1 MQNTAALLSLNAK
14 RLKLIA
20 ISLLF
25 LVFGFLFL
33 VFSPALA
40 APEDCNPPENPT
52 SEEVLDQVNRCA
64 IEKNIFDDKVF
75 NLNQLSGTGDSL
87 YTLLLGESQL
97 HPEITQVTKRQGA
110 LASAGRLV
118 AMLYNNPPA
127 SGISYT
133 AQQIQKLNPVQPA
146 YAQGVGFSALEPVQG
161 IWENFRNASY
171 IGFVIVF
178 VIVGFM
184 IMFRAHISPQA
195 VASVQDSL
203 PRIVIALILV
213 TFSYAIAGFMIDIM
227 FLAINFMATIIPV
240 DAAGANK
247 VFTHSVV
254 GVMADIWKDVVT
266 KGAGAFGELL
276 QSVLSDIPDWINGIL
291 KFFGTLIAG
300 LVIAIAAFYV
310 TFRIFFMLLVSYVT
324 VVVLTI
330 FAPFFFLVQ
339 ALPGQNGGREWF
351 KQMAANLSVF
361 ATIAIMFLIAAYMG
375 GITQLGGAENSA
387 VVGDSSLKFPLFVGN
402 LDIGAIGKLIGF
414 GFIFFSPEAAKM
426 VKDWI
431 TTGKAQAPGGAGALA
446 GGLAGIG
453 AGAGMAGKFAQQHNP
468 VSDYMRTRQARTQAV
483 NEAKGRR
490 YIEDKKPD
498 LLPRR

>member
-1 MQNTAALLSLNAK
+1 MQITAALLRSKTLLLALLLSLVACF
-14 RLKLIA
+14 L
-20 ISLLF
+20 LLF
-25 LVFGFLFL
+25 A
-33 VFSPALA
+33 SSALA
-40 APEDCNPPENPT
+40 APEDCDPPVNAT
-52 SEEVLDQVNRCA
+52 SEEVVDQINRCA

-75 NLNQLSGTGDSL
+75 NLNQLGGTADSL

-110 LASAGRLV
+110 LASAATLV
-118 AMLYNNPPA
+118 ATLYNNPPA

-133 AQQIQKLNPVQPA
+133 AQVIQKINPVQPA
-146 YAQGVGFSALEPVQG
+146 YAQGVGFGALEPVQQ

-240 DAAGANK
+240 ESGAANK

-254 GVMADIWKDVVT
+254 GVMAEIWEDVVT

-276 QSVLSDIPDWINGIL
+276 KDVLTDVPGWISDILG
-291 KFFGTLIAG
+291 FFGTLLAG

-361 ATIAIMFLIAAYMG
+361 ASIAIMFLIAAYMG
-375 GITQLGGAENSA
+375 GISQLGGAENPI
-387 VVGDSSLKFPLFVGN
+387 VGDSSLKFPLFVGN

-431 TTGKAQAPGGAGALA
+431 TTGKAQAPGGPGAALA
-446 GGLAGIG
+446 GGAGAV
-453 AGAGMAGKFAQQHNP
+453 AGAGKWGYGGAFSPLANWRKKRQVQEEARWQHQAGGQQG
-468 VSDYMRTRQARTQAV
+468 
-483 NEAKGRR
+483 EG
-490 YIEDKKPD
+490 
-498 LLPRR
+498 

>member
-1 MQNTAALLSLNAK
+1 MQI
-14 RLKLIA
+14 KLIVNGKWLIVSALA
-20 ISLLF
+20 ILFTIFYLLF
-25 LVFGFLFL
+25 TSFAF
-33 VFSPALA
+33 A
-40 APEDCNPPENPT
+40 APEDCNPPEEQT
-52 SEEVLDQVNRCA
+52 GEAVIDQVNRCA

-75 NLNQLSGTGDSL
+75 NFNQLSGTGDSL
-87 YTLLLGESQL
+87 YTLLIGESKL
-97 HPEITQVTKRQGA
+97 HPEITQVTQRRGA
-110 LASAGRLV
+110 LASAGNMV
-118 AMLYNNPPA
+118 ATLYRNPPA
-127 SGISYT
+127 SGVSYM
-133 AQQIQKLNPVQPA
+133 AQQVQKLNPVQPA
-146 YAQGVGFSALEPVQG
+146 YAQGVGFGALEPVQK

-195 VASVQDSL
+195 VASVQDAL

-227 FLAINFMATIIPV
+227 FLLINFMATIIPL
-240 DAAGANK
+240 DSSGANR
-247 VFTHSVV
+247 VFTQSVV
-254 GVMADIWKDVVT
+254 GVMNDIWKDVVT
-266 KGAGAFGELL
+266 RGAGAFGDLL
-276 QSVLSDIPDWINGIL
+276 ADVLKDDIPDWIDGIVDFL
-291 KFFGTLIAG
+291 GTIAAG
-300 LVIAIAAFYV
+300 LVIAIAALYV
-310 TFRIFFMLLVSYVT
+310 TFRIFLMLLISYVT

-330 FAPFFFLVQ
+330 FAPFFFLIQ

-375 GITQLGGAENSA
+375 GIEELGGAENSQI
-387 VVGDSSLKFPLFVGN
+387 VGDSSLKFPLFVGN

-431 TTGKAQAPGGAGALA
+431 TTGKAQAPGGSGALA
-446 GGLAGIG
+446 GGLAGIS
-453 AGAGMAGKFAQQHNP
+453 AGAGLAGKFGREHNP